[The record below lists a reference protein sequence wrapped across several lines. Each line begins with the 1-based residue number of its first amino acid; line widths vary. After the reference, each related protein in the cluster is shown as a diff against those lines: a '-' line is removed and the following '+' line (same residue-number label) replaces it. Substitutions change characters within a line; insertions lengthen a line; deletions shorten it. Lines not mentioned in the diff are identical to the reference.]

1 MLFCKLEYNFCQIEK
16 YISNIDCRNQVF
28 RVLFGTMM
36 VLGHIEF
43 ILDIVPML
51 YRFVPDENHVV
62 IPIFLVF
69 LNFYFYHK
77 CCMEDPGIINAKTV
91 DRYKNV
97 YPYDGRMFKSGVT
110 CATCHLEK
118 PARSKHCSKFS
129 LKTFQEETL
138 A

>member
-1 MLFCKLEYNFCQIEK
+1 
-16 YISNIDCRNQVF
+16 
-28 RVLFGTMM
+28 M

-110 CATCHLEK
+110 CVTCHLEK

-129 LKTFQEETL
+129 LRTFQEEIDTCLNESIVQAFALFDSL
-138 A
+138 AFPTAIQVLKENQYYLSF

>member
-1 MLFCKLEYNFCQIEK
+1 
-16 YISNIDCRNQVF
+16 
-28 RVLFGTMM
+28 M

-62 IPIFLVF
+62 IPIFIVF

-110 CATCHLEK
+110 CVTCHLEK

-129 LKTFQEETL
+129 LRTFQGETL